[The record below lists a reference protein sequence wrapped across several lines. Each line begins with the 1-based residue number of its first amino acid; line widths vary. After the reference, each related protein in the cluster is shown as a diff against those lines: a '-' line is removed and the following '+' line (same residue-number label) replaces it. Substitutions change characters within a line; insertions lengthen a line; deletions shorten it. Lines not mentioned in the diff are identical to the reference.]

1 MTDTYMD
8 TKGDPNTI
16 MSMFCPVQE
25 LTRSSN
31 TGKETFVTGF
41 RISISND
48 GHNFGETEE
57 MFIFNSTFQ
66 EFEVIDGEIK
76 FALKVFKV

>member
-1 MTDTYMD
+1 MD
-8 TKGDPNTI
+8 MKGDPSTI
-16 MSMFCPVQE
+16 MTMFCPVQE

-31 TGKETFVTGF
+31 IGKETFVTGF
-41 RISISND
+41 KISISND
-48 GHNFGETEE
+48 GQNFGEDEE

-76 FALKVFKV
+76 FALKVF